1 MLKIGPN
8 SWIGG
13 KLREFL
19 GWKEIDGSQEAAI
32 YCVKTKGTRYF
43 RIFMDAFHSRTQTH
57 TYTHTTHTICTL
69 SCTQA
74 HDTTIKKYLESK
86 VVRLE
91 ESLIKLRYESEQV
104 NSYFYSL
111 QSKLVKCA
119 TYNQLEKYKL
129 HIKEI
134 EKITSLLS
142 SLVFRKEKL
151 KKGLEREKDYLEM
164 HGFESKLEQVEERIN
179 EANCLKKNIEKRNN
193 YILEY
198 LENYLNY
205 SELQDYKENLN
216 LKMNLVRE
224 IRKIEND
231 LNSGNEI
238 LVLITNIKNL

>member
-1 MLKIGPN
+1 M
-8 SWIGG
+8 
-13 KLREFL
+13 
-19 GWKEIDGSQEAAI
+19 
-32 YCVKTKGTRYF
+32 
-43 RIFMDAFHSRTQTH
+43 
-57 TYTHTTHTICTL
+57 
-69 SCTQA
+69 
-74 HDTTIKKYLESK
+74 
-86 VVRLE
+86 
-91 ESLIKLRYESEQV
+91 IKLRYENEQV

-179 EANCLKKNIEKRNN
+179 EANGLKKNIEKRNT